1 MIQLIG
7 ILIGLILGL
16 FLNLEIPAAYTSYVA
31 VLILAALDSLVGG
44 LLASLRK
51 NFDIWLFV
59 TGLLGNAVIAVA
71 LSALGDQLN
80 IQLNLAAVFAFG
92 VRIFNNFSSLRRL
105 LLLRG
110 RENIRLHRQLRQNAR
125 RNRPAA
131 AAGPGEP
138 DLKGQDDST
147 TSEKTL

>member
-1 MIQLIG
+1 MIPLIG
-7 ILIGLILGL
+7 LLIGLILGL
-16 FLNLEIPAAYTSYVA
+16 FLNIQIPAAYTSYVA

-92 VRIFNNFSSLRRL
+92 VRIFNNFSAVRRL
-105 LLLRG
+105 MLLRG
-110 RENIRLHRQLRQNAR
+110 RENSRLRRQLKQNAR
-125 RNRPAA
+125 RTPVKDDVELNESDSKR
-131 AAGPGEP
+131 
-138 DLKGQDDST
+138 QDDST
-147 TSEKTL
+147 TAM